1 MDKYEFFLNM
11 VNEIR
16 KDKGEEAVLSVKPED
31 SLRSDLG
38 FDSMDLAVMT
48 AKIEDQ
54 YDVDVFSDGIID
66 KVQDVYDKL

>member
-16 KDKGEEAVLSVKPED
+16 KDKGEDAVLSVKPED

>member
-1 MDKYEFFLNM
+1 MNKYDFFLNM

-16 KDKGEEAVLSVKPED
+16 KDKGEEALVTVKPED
-31 SLRSDLG
+31 SLRNDLG

-48 AKIEDQ
+48 ARIEDQ
-54 YDVDVFSDGIID
+54 FDVDVFSDGIID

>member
-1 MDKYEFFLNM
+1 MDKYEFLLNM

-16 KDKGEEAVLSVKPED
+16 KDKGEDAVLSVKPED
-31 SLRSDLG
+31 SLRNDLG